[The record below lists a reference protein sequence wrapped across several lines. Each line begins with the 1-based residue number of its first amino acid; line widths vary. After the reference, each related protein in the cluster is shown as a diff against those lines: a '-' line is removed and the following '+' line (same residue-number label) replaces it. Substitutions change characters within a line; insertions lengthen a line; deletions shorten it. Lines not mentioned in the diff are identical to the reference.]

1 MLTRTCAYCGLPLTD
16 SASLQAGVGPVC
28 RGKDNALYAKGI
40 PADLPAAKAAF
51 QAVVRLISDSGA
63 EVSSYF
69 HSTALPAFE
78 AAMGS
83 ETPDF
88 RDAVRALVWIASGSK
103 ALRAKVGPVVS
114 ALGYPAVAAMILGMA
129 VSSPATLALI
139 PSPFKNRPET
149 LGILNLVGASAPKA
163 TKPLRAFGGVKTTT
177 GWCFPLA
184 NLDTLV
190 QNLPH
195 LYPWLTVEHPEGWSG
210 LALAREN
217 ALAAFK
223 ASQTPAVTVTTVV
236 TPAPTPAKA
245 PSPVTV
251 TPVGG
256 RPAAKNGTPRAGIR
270 TPYNGGWIVTLKTLV
285 PATNRSYSA
294 ADQTWEV
301 DADFLPLVL
310 AELPKFFPST
320 KV

>member
-1 MLTRTCAYCGLPLTD
+1 MLIRTCAYCGLPLTD
-16 SASLQAGVGPVC
+16 AASLQAGVGPVC
-28 RGKDNALYAKGI
+28 RNKDNALYAKEIAADI
-40 PADLPAAKAAF
+40 PAATTALRALTALVGDA
-51 QAVVRLISDSGA
+51 GG
-63 EVSSYF
+63 EVGSYF
-69 HSTALPAFE
+69 HSTALPAFQ
-78 AAMGS
+78 AAVAS

-88 RDAVRALVWIASGSK
+88 REAVRALVWIASGSK
-103 ALRAKVGPVVS
+103 ELRAKVGPVVS

-129 VSSPATLALI
+129 VSSPATLTLVTT
-139 PSPFKNRPET
+139 PFKNRPET
-149 LGILNLVGASAPKA
+149 LGILTLVGASAPKA
-163 TKPLRAFGGVKTTT
+163 TKALRHFGGVKTTT

-236 TPAPTPAKA
+236 PAAPAPVKA

-285 PATNRSYSA
+285 PAANRSYSA

-301 DADFLPLVL
+301 DADFLPVVL
-310 AELPKFFPST
+310 AALPKFFPSA

>member
-78 AAMGS
+78 AAMES

-310 AELPKFFPST
+310 AELPKFFPPT

>member
-78 AAMGS
+78 AALES

-88 RDAVRALVWIASGSK
+88 RDAVRALVWVASGSK

-129 VSSPATLALI
+129 VSSPATLTLGTT
-139 PSPFKNRPET
+139 PFKNRPET

-236 TPAPTPAKA
+236 TPAPAPATA

-310 AELPKFFPST
+310 AELPKFFPSA

>member
-139 PSPFKNRPET
+139 PTPFKNRPET
-149 LGILNLVGASAPKA
+149 LGVLNLVGASAPKA

-223 ASQTPAVTVTTVV
+223 ASQTPAVTITTVV
-236 TPAPTPAKA
+236 TPAPAPAKA

-310 AELPKFFPST
+310 AELPKFFPSA

>member
-78 AAMGS
+78 AAMES

-310 AELPKFFPST
+310 AELPKFFPSA

>member
-69 HSTALPAFE
+69 HSTALPSFE

-88 RDAVRALVWIASGSK
+88 RDAVRALVWVASGSK

-236 TPAPTPAKA
+236 TPAPAPTTA

-310 AELPKFFPST
+310 AELPKFFPSA

>member
-139 PSPFKNRPET
+139 PTPFKNRPET
-149 LGILNLVGASAPKA
+149 LGVLNLVGASAPKA

-223 ASQTPAVTVTTVV
+223 ASQTPVVTVTTVV
-236 TPAPTPAKA
+236 TPAPAPTTA

-310 AELPKFFPST
+310 AELPKFFPSA

>member
-78 AAMGS
+78 AALES

-103 ALRAKVGPVVS
+103 ELRAKVGPVVS

-129 VSSPATLALI
+129 VSSPATLTLVTT
-139 PSPFKNRPET
+139 PFKNRPET

-236 TPAPTPAKA
+236 TPAPAPTTA

-310 AELPKFFPST
+310 AELPKFFPSA

>member
-139 PSPFKNRPET
+139 PTPFKNRPET
-149 LGILNLVGASAPKA
+149 LGVLNLVGASAPKA

-310 AELPKFFPST
+310 AELPKFFPSA

>member
-78 AAMGS
+78 AALES

-103 ALRAKVGPVVS
+103 ALRATVGPVVS

-139 PSPFKNRPET
+139 PTPFKNRPET
-149 LGILNLVGASAPKA
+149 LGVLNLVGASAPKA

-236 TPAPTPAKA
+236 TPAPAPTTA

-310 AELPKFFPST
+310 AELPKFFPSA